1 MVWERKVS
9 LRQRC
14 RIVDNPCMNR
24 RRQWDIFCKVIDNFG
39 DIGVCWRLSAD
50 LAARGE
56 MVRLWVDDASALSW
70 MAPVGATGV
79 EVLPWVQSVE
89 STAVSAL
96 LTKQPGDVLIEA
108 FGCDIPPEFLT
119 LWVAQPAKS
128 QPARCWLNL
137 EYLSAEIYVERC
149 HAMPSLASHGPATGW
164 TKWFFYPGFTPQ
176 TGGLLRE
183 PWLIQRIADV
193 EAQAKEVQPPSD
205 TPRLRVSLFCYEPPA
220 LAALLAEWSRH
231 GFAGQAVE
239 LLVTAGRTAQAVKA
253 VLNQWQADPVR
264 TESKLLNITWLP
276 WLSQT
281 EFDQLL
287 WRCDLNFVRGEDSVL
302 RALWAGKP
310 FIWSIYPQD
319 DGAHLPKLE
328 AFLQQLGAPA
338 SLKSF
343 HRSWNAAGEKL
354 IAPSA
359 ADLAD
364 WLQHAK
370 VARAA
375 QLGQEDMTTRLLQFV
390 AKNR

>member
-1 MVWERKVS
+1 VWERTVS

-56 MVRLWVDDASALSW
+56 RVRLWVDDASALSW
-70 MAPVGATGV
+70 MAPAGAAGV
-79 EVLPWVQSVE
+79 EVLPWMLSME

-96 LTKQPGDVLIEA
+96 LAKQPGDVLIEA
-108 FGCDIPPEFLT
+108 FGCEIPPEFLT
-119 LWVAQPAKS
+119 LWVAQPSQS

-137 EYLSAEIYVERC
+137 EYLSAESYVERC
-149 HAMPSLASHGPATGW
+149 HGMPSLVSHGPAAGW
-164 TKWFFYPGFTPQ
+164 SKWFFYPGFTPQ

-183 PWLIQRIADV
+183 PWLPQRMAET
-193 EAQAKEVQPPSD
+193 EAKKEQQLDPS
-205 TPRLRVSLFCYEPPA
+205 RLRVSLFCYEPPA

-231 GFAGQAVE
+231 GLGGQPVE

-253 VLNQWQADPVR
+253 VLGELKADPER
-264 TESKLLNITWLP
+264 LNITWLP

-310 FIWSIYPQD
+310 FVWSIYPQD
-319 DGAHLPKLE
+319 DGAHRPKLE
-328 AFLQQLGAPA
+328 AFLQQLDAPA
-338 SLKSF
+338 SLKAF
-343 HRSWNAAGEKL
+343 HLAWNVADEKL
-354 IAPSA
+354 TPPSA
-359 ADLAD
+359 ADLAA
-364 WLQHAK
+364 WRQHAK
-370 VARAA
+370 AARAA
-375 QLGQEDMTTRLLQFV
+375 LLGQEDMTSRLLQFV

>member
-1 MVWERKVS
+1 MVWEQAVS

-50 LAARGE
+50 LGARGE
-56 MVRLWVDDASALSW
+56 QVRLWVDDASALSW
-70 MAPVGATGV
+70 MAPAGAAGV
-79 EVLPWVQSVE
+79 EVLPWMQSVE
-89 STAVSAL
+89 STTVSTL
-96 LTKQPGDVLIEA
+96 LASQPGDVLIEA
-108 FGCDIPPEFLT
+108 FGCEIPPEFLT
-119 LWVAQPAKS
+119 LWVAQPPQS

-137 EYLSAEIYVERC
+137 EYLSAESYVERC
-149 HAMPSLASHGPATGW
+149 HAMPSLVSHGPAAGW

-183 PWLIQRIADV
+183 PWLPQRMASFQLKNEQQRD
-193 EAQAKEVQPPSD
+193 SS
-205 TPRLRVSLFCYEPPA
+205 RLRVSLFCYEPPA

-231 GFAGQAVE
+231 GLDGQPVE

-253 VLNQWQADPVR
+253 VLGELKADPER
-264 TESKLLNITWLP
+264 LNITWLP

-310 FIWSIYPQD
+310 FVWSIYPQD

-328 AFLQQLGAPA
+328 AFLQQLDAPA
-338 SLKSF
+338 SLKAF
-343 HRSWNAAGEKL
+343 HRAWNAADEKL
-354 IAPSA
+354 TPPST
-359 ADLAD
+359 ADLAA
-364 WLQHAK
+364 WRQHAK
-370 VARAA
+370 AARAA
-375 QLGQEDMTTRLLQFV
+375 LLGQEDMTSRLLQFV

>member
-9 LRQRC
+9 LRQHC

-56 MVRLWVDDASALSW
+56 RVRLWVDDASALSW
-70 MAPVGATGV
+70 MAPAGAAGV
-79 EVLPWVQSVE
+79 EVLPWTESIE
-89 STAVSAL
+89 STAVAAHL
-96 LTKQPGDVLIEA
+96 AKQPGDVLIEA
-108 FGCDIPPEFLT
+108 FGCDIPSEFLT
-119 LWVAQPAKS
+119 LWVAQSVQS

-137 EYLSAEIYVERC
+137 EYLSAESYVERC
-149 HAMPSLASHGPATGW
+149 HAMPSLVGHGPAAGW

-183 PWLIQRIADV
+183 PELLHRMAV
-193 EAQAKEVQPPSD
+193 VKAE
-205 TPRLRVSLFCYEPPA
+205 TPQHDMNRLRVSLFCYEPPA
-220 LAALLAEWSRH
+220 LAALLAEWSLH
-231 GFAGQAVE
+231 GLAGQPVE
-239 LLVTAGRTAQAVKA
+239 LLVTAGRTAQAVKT
-253 VLNQWQADPVR
+253 VLSQWKS
-264 TESKLLNITWLP
+264 ESELLHITWLP

-281 EFDQLL
+281 EFDHLL

-328 AFLQQLGAPA
+328 AFLKQLDLPA
-338 SLKSF
+338 SLKVF
-343 HRSWNAAGEKL
+343 HQAWNTAGEKL
-354 IAPSA
+354 TAPSA
-359 ADLAD
+359 AVLTD
-364 WLQHAK
+364 WRLHVEA
-370 VARAA
+370 ARTA
-375 QLGQEDMTTRLLQFV
+375 LLNQEDMASRLLQFV
-390 AKNR
+390 DKNR

>member
-1 MVWERKVS
+1 
-9 LRQRC
+9 
-14 RIVDNPCMNR
+14 MNR

-56 MVRLWVDDASALSW
+56 QVRLWVDDASALSW
-70 MAPVGATGV
+70 MAPAGAAGV
-79 EVLPWVQSVE
+79 EVLPWSQSIE
-89 STAVSAL
+89 STTVAAVLA
-96 LTKQPGDVLIEA
+96 KQPGDVLIEA

-119 LWVAQPAKS
+119 LWVAQPLQS

-137 EYLSAEIYVERC
+137 EYLSAESYVERC
-149 HAMPSLASHGPATGW
+149 HAMPSLVSHGPATGW
-164 TKWFFYPGFTPQ
+164 TKWFFYPGFTLQ

-183 PWLIQRIADV
+183 SGLLRRMADA
-193 EAQAKEVQPPSD
+193 EAQAEQQGDS
-205 TPRLRVSLFCYEPPA
+205 PRLRVSLFCYEPPS

-231 GFAGQAVE
+231 GLAGQPVE
-239 LLVTAGRTAQAVKA
+239 LLVTAGRTAQTVKA
-253 VLNQWQADPVR
+253 VLSQLKADP
-264 TESKLLNITWLP
+264 EWLAITWLP

-281 EFDQLL
+281 EFDELL

-310 FIWSIYPQD
+310 FVWSIYPQD

-328 AFLQQLGAPA
+328 AFLKQLEAPA
-338 SLKSF
+338 SLKAV
-343 HRSWNAAGEKL
+343 HRAWNAADKKL
-354 IAPSA
+354 TAPST

-364 WLQHAK
+364 WRQRAK
-370 VARAA
+370 AARAA
-375 QLGQEDMTTRLLQFV
+375 LLGQEDMTSRLLQFV